1 MKKALGS
8 WSGMRKYL
16 EKEML
21 ADCLR
26 GRVRYNC
33 TRYVGMD
40 DCHIFEIFVDGK
52 LVRQFSWETVNSW
65 FLRQGMTEIQDPYGI
80 REYWAEFWPRAGD
93 PHADNYD
100 FVATALIAYW
110 YDEGGNLLSTSSVTE
125 NPAEDV
131 TVDHA
136 ECYSFQYNGTIP
148 KPEAA
153 ISCKFQIN
161 VKDRAS
167 GKEYTATTD
176 ILTIE

>member
-40 DCHIFEIFVDGK
+40 DCHIYEIFVDGK

-80 REYWAEFWPRAGD
+80 REYWAEFWRLLE
-93 PHADNYD
+93 
-100 FVATALIAYW
+100 ATPMDKRTEYTDGEFCDALAAYRNQKI
-110 YDEGGNLLSTSSVTE
+110 GQSLASE
-125 NPAEDV
+125 NPLVRMFAILDRRVGKRTLEKLEPPKQPEWLARFYALRREAESV
-131 TVDHA
+131 R
-136 ECYSFQYNGTIP
+136 SN
-148 KPEAA
+148 
-153 ISCKFQIN
+153 
-161 VKDRAS
+161 
-167 GKEYTATTD
+167 
-176 ILTIE
+176 